1 MGKSNSTSNTAATA
15 IQRILTVF
23 TTHDVMVTD
32 VLVGLSGFVD
42 LEVACKER
50 KRTNAHVKIHSK
62 KEERWGKKKRLQK
75 ERWLIYLPEC
85 CVTSAS
91 HSPLLL
97 VRSVSRPETS

>member
-1 MGKSNSTSNTAATA
+1 MVCRMGKSNSTSNTAATA

-50 KRTNAHVKIHSK
+50 KRTNAHVKIHFQK
-62 KEERWGKKKRLQK
+62 GRKLGKDFKR
-75 ERWLIYLPEC
+75 RDG
-85 CVTSAS
+85 
-91 HSPLLL
+91 
-97 VRSVSRPETS
+97 